1 MVDGKF
7 GRRRIVGMLLGED
20 DERRDLTENPWHG
33 LLAHIGKPFCEKL
46 VRALE
51 DDGYI
56 QVGEGE
62 YPCLELS
69 EKGWNVVNRKQV
81 MDLHLLGEEEKTPK
95 RQRSR
100 SYGRK
105 SNYGRRKD

>member
-1 MVDGKF
+1 
-7 GRRRIVGMLLGED
+7 MLLGED
-20 DERRDLTENPWHG
+20 DDRRDLTENPWHG
-33 LLAHIGKPFCEKL
+33 VLAHIGKQFCERL
-46 VRALE
+46 LRALE

-81 MDLHLLGEEEKTPK
+81 MDLHLLGEEEITTK
-95 RQRSR
+95 RSR
-100 SYGRK
+100 SR
-105 SNYGRRKD
+105 NYGRRGNYSRRKD